1 MTTWVLLRGLTREA
15 AHWNGFD
22 RRLASALGTHHRVLT
37 LDLPG
42 NGTLYQARSPIHV
55 ADMTA
60 ACRAWLGRRGHAPP
74 YVLVA
79 MSLGAMVALDWACG
93 APEDVEG
100 CVLINTSLRGLSPFW
115 QRLQP
120 RNYGALVRL
129 MAPGLTPLQREQAVL
144 SLTSNQPAHQGDTAA
159 AWAGV
164 AGQRPV
170 SRGNALRQLLAAAR
184 FRAPSQPPA
193 VPALLL
199 ASAGDR
205 LVSAQCSQRIA
216 AAWGWPLHM
225 HPDAGHDL
233 PLDAPGWVQEQICD
247 WWPGVARRW
256 GLQSGL
262 LARRQ

>member
-1 MTTWVLLRGLTREA
+1 MTPPSTWVLLRGLTREA

-22 RRLASALGTHHRVLT
+22 QQLAAALGPPHRVLT

-42 NGTLYQARSPIHV
+42 NGTLYQARSPACV
-55 ADMTA
+55 ADLA
-60 ACRAWLGRRGHAPP
+60 EAGRAELNRRSHPSP

-79 MSLGAMVALDWACG
+79 MSLGAMVAIDWACS
-93 APEDVEG
+93 APHEVAG
-100 CVLINTSLRGLSPFW
+100 CVLINTSLRGFSPFW
-115 QRLQP
+115 QRLRP
-120 RNYGALVRL
+120 HNYATLAGVML
-129 MAPGLTPLQREQAVL
+129 PGRTPLQREQAVL
-144 SLTSNQPAHQGDTAA
+144 AMTSNRAAHQRDTAA
-159 AWAGV
+159 AWATV
-164 AGQRPV
+164 ARQRPV

-184 FRAPSQPPA
+184 YRAPPQPPA

-216 AAWGWPLHM
+216 AAWGWPLRM

-233 PLDAPGWVQEQICD
+233 PLDAPGWVQQQICE
-247 WWPGVARRW
+247 WMPGVA
-256 GLQSGL
+256 SGL

>member
-15 AHWNGFD
+15 AHWNGFE
-22 RRLASALGTHHRVLT
+22 RRLSTSLGPQHRVLT

-42 NGTLYQARSPIHV
+42 NGTLYQARSPTCV
-55 ADMTA
+55 AEMA
-60 ACRAWLGRRGHAPP
+60 RACRAELSRRNQPAP

-79 MSLGAMVALDWACG
+79 MSLGAMVALDWACR
-93 APEDVEG
+93 APQDMSG

-120 RNYGALVRL
+120 HNYASLAGVML
-129 MAPGLTPLQREQAVL
+129 PGRTPLQREQAVL
-144 SLTSNQPAHQGDTAA
+144 AMTSNQLARQGETAA
-159 AWAGV
+159 AWAAV
-164 AGQRPV
+164 ARQRPV
-170 SRGNALRQLLAAAR
+170 SRGNGLRQLLAAAR
-184 FRAPSQPPA
+184 YRAPPHPPA

-216 AAWGWPLHM
+216 AAWGWPLRM

-233 PLDAPGWVQEQICD
+233 PLDAPAWVQQQICD
-247 WWPGVARRW
+247 WWAGVA
-256 GLQSGL
+256 SVD